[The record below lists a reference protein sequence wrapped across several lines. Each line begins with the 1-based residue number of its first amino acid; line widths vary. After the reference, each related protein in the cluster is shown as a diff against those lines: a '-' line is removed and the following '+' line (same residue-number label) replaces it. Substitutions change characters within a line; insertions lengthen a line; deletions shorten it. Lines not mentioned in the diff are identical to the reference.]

1 MPKLTSAVDPQSQK
15 YKSLHAHNSALVAEL
30 RDHVAKAARGGSDKS
45 RERHVARGKLL
56 PRDRVERLLDP
67 GSPFLEIG
75 QLAAHDSMT
84 ARPRRRASSPASVG
98 CRAERS

>member
-67 GSPFLEIG
+67 GSPFLRS
-75 QLAAHDSMT
+75 DSWPPTACMT
-84 ARPRRRASSPASVG
+84 ARRRLRASSPGSG
-98 CRAERS
+98 GFRAERS